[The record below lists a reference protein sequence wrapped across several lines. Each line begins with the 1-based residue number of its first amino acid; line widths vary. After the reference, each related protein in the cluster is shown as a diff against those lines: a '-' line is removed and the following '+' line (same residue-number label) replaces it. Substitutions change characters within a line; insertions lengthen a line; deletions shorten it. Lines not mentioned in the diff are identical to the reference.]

1 MAETKKS
8 KSTFD
13 VLFAVDVNEHAEKK
27 NNLTYLSW
35 AWAWAEVKK
44 AFPDTTYT
52 IYENADGWN
61 YHTDGRT
68 AWVKTGVTIGGIEH
82 IEYLP
87 VMDYKNKSI
96 PLNALT
102 SFDVNKAIQRS
113 LTKACARHGLG
124 LYIYAGEDLPEPS
137 DGTNIVPEQPA
148 PETPKA
154 GEPLTDKQKSRV
166 MELLTDVPASVIE
179 LFNKVLDHYKVENYT
194 QLDQIQANTLIHRL
208 EKELKEAKERGE
220 TND

>member
-1 MAETKKS
+1 MSVFET
-8 KSTFD
+8 
-13 VLFAVDVNEHAEKK
+13 LNAVNVNGKTEKK
-27 NNLTYLSW
+27 NGLTYLSW

-44 AFPDTTYT
+44 VDPKATYT

-68 AWVKTGVTIGGIEH
+68 AWVKTGVTIDGIEH

-124 LYIYAGEDLPEPS
+124 LYIYAGEDLPEAEDKAEPPMDMNKKISTSAARALS
-137 DGTNIVPEQPA
+137 DMVAKIVEVDQA
-148 PETPKA
+148 WW
-154 GEPLTDKQKSRV
+154 
-166 MELLTDVPASVIE
+166 TDVCDMYGIQKTTDITMKNYKEIVELAEKRLAHIE
-179 LFNKVLDHYKVENYT
+179 GR
-194 QLDQIQANTLIHRL
+194 Q
-208 EKELKEAKERGE
+208 
-220 TND
+220 